1 MTIKII
7 VPGEPVAQARPR
19 VYRTKNGVRG
29 VDPTKSRNYKAFVA
43 QCAQQAYDDAPLE
56 GPIDFRLMIYR
67 PIQKAGSK
75 LLKADKANGKVLPTV
90 KPDLDNVY
98 KAVSDALTGIV
109 YVDDNQITDLIV
121 IKRYSDNPR
130 VEVEVKEIGMDR

>member
-1 MTIKII
+1 MVIKIT
-7 VPGEPVAQARPR
+7 VPGEPVAQGRPR
-19 VYRTKNGVRG
+19 VYRTRYGVRG
-29 VDPTKSRNYKAFVA
+29 VDPAKSRAYKALVT
-43 QCAQQAYDDAPLE
+43 QYAQQAFTGEPLE
-56 GPIDFRLMIYR
+56 GPIDFRLKIYR

-75 LLKADKANGKVLPTV
+75 ALKAKKASGEILPTV

-109 YVDDNQITDLIV
+109 YVDDNQVTDLLV

-130 VEVEVKEIGMDR
+130 VEVEIKGLE